1 MCRPVPHG
9 SAPSRL
15 GHRIV
20 TGIGKTALMAF
31 GQSAGPPAT
40 HKQMDELLA
49 LVMEAGFQDF
59 REARYQMDFTQRQA
73 GGKFSRDEADE
84 YIAMLQERSEIEG
97 ESIAPVQAAP
107 KLSANERAIRKFS
120 DAELAAELQRRGWI
134 VAEP

>member
-1 MCRPVPHG
+1 MRFILG
-9 SAPSRL
+9 S
-15 GHRIV
+15 
-20 TGIGKTALMAF
+20 
-31 GQSAGPPAT
+31 
-40 HKQMDELLA
+40 LA
-49 LVMEAGFQDF
+49 LGAGCWFAFMVYTGAVATWSGEQ
-59 REARYQMDFTQRQA
+59 Q
-73 GGKFSRDEADE
+73 

>member
-1 MCRPVPHG
+1 
-9 SAPSRL
+9 
-15 GHRIV
+15 
-20 TGIGKTALMAF
+20 MAF

-40 HKQMDELLA
+40 HKQIDELLA
-49 LVMEAGFQDF
+49 LVMDAGFEDF

-84 YIAMLQERSEIEG
+84 YIAMLQERSEMES